1 MDIYDPAQPDGKPKN
16 VIRGREPSRRSQ
28 ICGYQFPG
36 THSYCGEP
44 KVKGLY
50 FCQPHHDWVALDY
63 EDGQIRMAPGNAIG
77 TGKGSR

>member
-16 VIRGREPSRRSQ
+16 VIRGSEPSRGSQ

-36 THSYCGEP
+36 THSYCGER

-50 FCQPHHDWVALDY
+50 WCQPHHDWLALD
-63 EDGQIRMAPGNAIG
+63 EPDGIIRMAPGNAIG
-77 TGKGSR
+77 TG